1 MRIALTGASGNFGRE
16 FLAQA
21 DGDVI
26 PINRGDWDDI
36 DQVLSRGVEVVI
48 HAASDLQSSM
58 AQSPVKLLDS
68 NLVTTAKLLEAM
80 KAHEI
85 PRLIFMSS
93 CAVYGDS
100 IRSGESSACHPA
112 SINGI
117 SKLFNE
123 KIIAQF
129 CEANHI
135 KYEILRVFNM
145 YGGTDHFS
153 ILSHIRKALQN
164 GTPFTLNNAGIA
176 QRDFI
181 HVADVAA
188 IVFQLLKLDV
198 MHTTLNVGTGIA
210 TKVST
215 LVDLIRARHPELVIQ
230 PNSVREAEYSRA
242 DISRLK
248 TLLDYKFVQI
258 EDYLTNSFERD
269 TF

>member
-16 FLAQA
+16 FLAQS
-21 DGDVI
+21 DHDVI
-26 PINRGDWDDI
+26 AVNRGDWDDI

-58 AQSPVKLLDS
+58 AQSPVRLLDS
-68 NLVTTAKLLEAM
+68 NLVTTARLLEVM
-80 KAHEI
+80 RAHEI

-100 IRSGESSACHPA
+100 IRSGESNDCQPA

-117 SKLFNE
+117 SKLLNE
-123 KIIAQF
+123 KIISEF
-129 CEANHI
+129 CEANRI
-135 KYEILRVFNM
+135 KHEILRVFNM

-181 HVADVAA
+181 HVTDVAA
-188 IVFQLLKLDV
+188 IVLQLLKLDIP
-198 MHTTLNVGTGIA
+198 HTTLNVGTGIA

-215 LVDLIRARHPELVIQ
+215 LVDLIRERHPELAIR

-248 TLLDYKFVQI
+248 ALFDHKFIQI
-258 EDYLTNSFERD
+258 EDYLASSFERD
-269 TF
+269 LF